1 MWIFVGASIVCI
13 VYPIV
18 EEWLQRRRDVEHLAA
33 MRKHAALGDRW
44 DVDPRRRVPAFNPT
58 VSFCIS
64 ISSPIRSS
72 AAGSRSFGGAHAQ
85 QEPRPQ
91 NCLAATH
98 FKHGD
103 ATM

>member
-44 DVDPRRRVPAFNPT
+44 DVVRGQWIDEKAE
-58 VSFCIS
+58 
-64 ISSPIRSS
+64 
-72 AAGSRSFGGAHAQ
+72 G
-85 QEPRPQ
+85 
-91 NCLAATH
+91 
-98 FKHGD
+98 K
-103 ATM
+103 